1 MTVANEFGP
10 GGQAEES
17 SGKEIFGIKLTPQ
30 IQAIAIAVVGLGIA
44 GGIAYQFVLPEMQ
57 KTDEIKQKI
66 SEGKQTQL
74 QLQAQIQKKAEAE
87 TKQEE
92 AKQRLVEVTAM
103 FASDA
108 SANTLLL
115 DMTQLVNRIN
125 SSTTLTD
132 RGSTTLTDRG
142 STTLTDRAGVQ
153 GDEDKAKLTKFEPD
167 ILPTTTTAV
176 AGAVDPDILK
186 DTSFGASLAG
196 KLRRKKYKVEFEG
209 NFAQTRNF
217 MRNLELMQS
226 LLVVRNLKSELVVSN
241 PTVEVDFLKGKIVP
255 VVQPQ
260 AQIKTTFD
268 LHALLP
274 LKQEEKLPTP
284 TPSAVATPIPK

>member
-1 MTVANEFGP
+1 MTAANEFIP
-10 GGQAEES
+10 GGEQAEDS
-17 SGKEIFGIKLTPQ
+17 SAKEIFGIKLTPQ
-30 IQAIAIAVVGLGIA
+30 VQAIAIAVVGLVIA
-44 GGIAYQFVLPEMQ
+44 GGIGYQFVLPEIQ
-57 KTDEIKQKI
+57 KSGEIKQKI

-74 QLQAQIQKKAEAE
+74 DLQSQIKKRAEAE
-87 TKQEE
+87 AKQEE

-132 RGSTTLTDRG
+132 RS

-167 ILPTTTTAV
+167 ILPAAAPAV

-209 NFAQTRNF
+209 NFAQTRSF

-226 LLVVRNLKSELVVSN
+226 LLVVRNLKSELLVSN

-274 LKQEEKLPTP
+274 LKQEEKPPTP
-284 TPSAVATPIPK
+284 AAIPAGAVTPKP

>member
-87 TKQEE
+87 TKQDE

-132 RGSTTLTDRG
+132 RS

-274 LKQEEKLPTP
+274 LKQEEKPPTP
-284 TPSAVATPIPK
+284 TPSPSAVATPIPK

>member
-1 MTVANEFGP
+1 MTAANEFIP
-10 GGQAEES
+10 GGEQAEDS
-17 SGKEIFGIKLTPQ
+17 SAKEIFGIKLTPQ
-30 IQAIAIAVVGLGIA
+30 VQAIAIAVVGLVIA
-44 GGIAYQFVLPEMQ
+44 GGIGYQFVLPEIQ
-57 KTDEIKQKI
+57 KSGEIKQKI

-74 QLQAQIQKKAEAE
+74 DLQSQIKKRAEAE
-87 TKQEE
+87 AKQEE

-132 RGSTTLTDRG
+132 RS

-209 NFAQTRNF
+209 NFAQTRSF

-226 LLVVRNLKSELVVSN
+226 LLVVRNLKSELLVSN

-274 LKQEEKLPTP
+274 LKQEEKPPTP
-284 TPSAVATPIPK
+284 AASPAGAATPKP

>member
-1 MTVANEFGP
+1 MTAANEFIP
-10 GGQAEES
+10 GGEQAEDS
-17 SGKEIFGIKLTPQ
+17 SAKEIFGIKLTPQ
-30 IQAIAIAVVGLGIA
+30 IQAIAIAVVGLVIA
-44 GGIAYQFVLPEMQ
+44 GGIGYQFVLPEIQ
-57 KTDEIKQKI
+57 KSGEIKQKI

-74 QLQAQIQKKAEAE
+74 DLQSQIKKRAEAE
-87 TKQEE
+87 AKQEE

-132 RGSTTLTDRG
+132 RS

-167 ILPTTTTAV
+167 ILPAAAPAV

-209 NFAQTRNF
+209 NFAQTRSF

-226 LLVVRNLKSELVVSN
+226 LLVVRNLKSELLVSN

-274 LKQEEKLPTP
+274 LKQEEKPPTP
-284 TPSAVATPIPK
+284 AASPAGAATPKP

>member
-1 MTVANEFGP
+1 MTAANEFIP
-10 GGQAEES
+10 GGEQAEES

-87 TKQEE
+87 TKQDE

-125 SSTTLTD
+125 
-132 RGSTTLTDRG
+132 
-142 STTLTDRAGVQ
+142 AGVQ
-153 GDEDKAKLTKFEPD
+153 GDEGKAKLTKFEPD
-167 ILPTTTTAV
+167 ILPTTAPAAV
-176 AGAVDPDILK
+176 PGVVDPDILK
-186 DTSFGASLAG
+186 DTSFGPSLAG

-226 LLVVRNLKSELVVSN
+226 LLVVRNLKSELLVSN

-260 AQIKTTFD
+260 AQIKTAFD